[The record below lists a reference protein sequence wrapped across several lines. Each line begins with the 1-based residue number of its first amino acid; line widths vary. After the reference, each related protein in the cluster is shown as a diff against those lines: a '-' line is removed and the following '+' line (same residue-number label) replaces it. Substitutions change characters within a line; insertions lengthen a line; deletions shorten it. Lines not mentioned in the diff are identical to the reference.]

1 MALAGLEPVAR
12 ANNDAVSVANFH
24 PLQPN
29 AEIDEVRVMQI
40 AEEGVCKP
48 ATDDD
53 RIWLYK
59 VGDDYFI

>member
-29 AEIDEVRVMQI
+29 AEIDEVRAMQI

-53 RIWLYK
+53 RI
-59 VGDDYFI
+59 